1 MTAYAPEEDAVIRAF
16 WGHMTSIEL
25 AAQLGRTERMVSYR
39 AQVLGLLRP
48 RDRDFVA
55 ELKLDPWPREWFTG
69 GVDERT
75 GAVVFRA
82 AVE

>member
-1 MTAYAPEEDAVIRAF
+1 MTAYGPGEDAVIRAF
-16 WGHMTSIEL
+16 WGHMTSTEL
-25 AAQLGRTERMVSYR
+25 AAQLGRTKRMVSHR
-39 AQVLGLLRP
+39 ARVLGLPNL

-55 ELKLDPWPREWFTG
+55 ELRLDPWPREWFTG
-69 GVDERT
+69 SIDERT